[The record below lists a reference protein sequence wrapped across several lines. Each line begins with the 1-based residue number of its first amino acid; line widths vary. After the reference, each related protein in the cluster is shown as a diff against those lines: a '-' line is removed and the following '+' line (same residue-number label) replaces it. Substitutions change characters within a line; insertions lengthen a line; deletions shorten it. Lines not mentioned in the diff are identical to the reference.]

1 MLLQLAQAV
10 ANATA
15 TLVLKGKNVASQCP
29 DTAQQANVIG
39 AAKDTAMTTSQLVA
53 CVKLVVP
60 TISSQ
65 MCQDQVVEAAKQ
77 VAKAVG
83 DTEDSCQV
91 ESCLVEISNNCT
103 KHWIALSTGEISIKQ
118 INPYPADKSLSGQF
132 YIYTNFMQN

>member
-29 DTAQQANVIG
+29 DTAQQTKVIG

-65 MCQDQVVEAAKQ
+65 MCQDQVVEAARQ

-83 DTEDSCQV
+83 DTEDACKV
-91 ESCLVEISNNCT
+91 CIRVFTLAMLV
-103 KHWIALSTGEISIKQ
+103 W
-118 INPYPADKSLSGQF
+118 SLGVTVYLFSF
-132 YIYTNFMQN
+132 VFIVC

>member
-39 AAKDTAMTTSQLVA
+39 AAKDTALTTSQLVA

-83 DTEDSCQV
+83 DTEDACKV
-91 ESCLVEISNNCT
+91 CIIGICIFVRYL
-103 KHWIALSTGEISIKQ
+103 LSLLYLCVLSIQ
-118 INPYPADKSLSGQF
+118 GSS
-132 YIYTNFMQN
+132 

>member
-65 MCQDQVVEAAKQ
+65 MCQEQVVEAAKQ

-83 DTEDSCQV
+83 DTEEACKV
-91 ESCLVEISNNCT
+91 CREMNV
-103 KHWIALSTGEISIKQ
+103 KHYVKRMRSLCVVCFAYLKLYSVDLPE
-118 INPYPADKSLSGQF
+118 YPAEAFTL
-132 YIYTNFMQN
+132 

>member
-29 DTAQQANVIG
+29 DTAQQTKVIG

-65 MCQDQVVEAAKQ
+65 MCQDQVVEAARQ

-83 DTEDSCQV
+83 DTEDACKV
-91 ESCLVEISNNCT
+91 CIRVFTLAMLV
-103 KHWIALSTGEISIKQ
+103 
-118 INPYPADKSLSGQF
+118 
-132 YIYTNFMQN
+132 

>member
-1 MLLQLAQAV
+1 MMVMVLTSLKTGLVPLSQQEMLLQLAQAV

-15 TLVLKGKNVASQCP
+15 TLVLKGKNIASQCP
-29 DTAQQANVIG
+29 DTAQQAKVIG

-77 VAKAVG
+77 VAKAVR
-83 DTEDSCQV
+83 DTED
-91 ESCLVEISNNCT
+91 NC
-103 KHWIALSTGEISIKQ
+103 KVL
-118 INPYPADKSLSGQF
+118 KSHR
-132 YIYTNFMQN
+132 